1 MRQPIANTGN
11 FLSTLRRL
19 SPPPPANSPQQN
31 QLSAQTHSRRRAML
45 APVTK
50 IALPSCFTFFIS
62 LLNFNLHCATG
73 AIIPLCR

>member
-1 MRQPIANTGN
+1 MRQSIANTGN

-45 APVTK
+45 ASITK
-50 IALPSCFTFFIS
+50 ITLPFRTRLSHFS
-62 LLNFNLHCATG
+62 SHLLQECQQLFYSFL
-73 AIIPLCR
+73 